1 MRNDAVP
8 EKCRN
13 TATSTV
19 EELIRNHEL
28 ERLVFFLQGSHG
40 ADGKNTLNP
49 ELFHAINVGAEIQ
62 L

>member
-1 MRNDAVP
+1 MRNDAAP
-8 EKCRN
+8 EKVSN
-13 TATSTV
+13 TATSAV
-19 EELIRNHEL
+19 EELVRNHEV

-49 ELFHAINVGAEIQ
+49 ELFHAMNVGAEIQ